1 MLATST
7 EFQQNVGF
15 YLREAEKGKV
25 IRIRKLKPVQST
37 FKLVL
42 EKGYSAEDTRQTRN
56 QKIQNLIRNLN
67 IRNTTESGLEFQNRV
82 RN

>member
-15 YLREAEKGKV
+15 YLREAEKGRV
-25 IRIRKLKPVQST
+25 IRIKKLKPVQST

-42 EKGYSAEDTRQTRN
+42 EKGYTTEDTRQTRN
-56 QKIQNLIRNLN
+56 EKIQNLIKKLN
-67 IRNTTESGLEFQNRV
+67 IQNTAESGLEFQNRV

>member
-25 IRIRKLKPVQST
+25 IRIKKLKPVQST

-42 EKGYSAEDTRQTRN
+42 EKGYSPEDTRQTRN
-56 QKIQNLIRNLN
+56 QKIQSLIKKLN
-67 IRNTTESGLEFQNRV
+67 IQNTAESDLEFQNRV